1 MKRLKIYCG
10 CGYPSPSCL
19 LVGKNTVECCLAYVF
34 AYGVGSYGVTHCS
47 FALDRHWC
55 CICLLG
61 VESYD
66 AQHCVPLYLLVD
78 R

>member
-1 MKRLKIYCG
+1 MFKDI
-10 CGYPSPSCL
+10 YPSPSCL
-19 LVGKNTVECCLAYVF
+19 LVGNQKTVERCLAYVL

-47 FALDRHWC
+47 FVLDRHWC
-55 CICLLG
+55 CIYLLG

-66 AQHCVPLYLLVD
+66 VQHCATVFVVD